1 MDYLNICQICLFCKK
16 GSHVFKVD
24 LNCFDDETGE
34 VIIDPIKRIHYN
46 FQCAFC
52 LHTSV
57 LDFQLYCP
65 PSCMLYL
72 KDLAKQ
78 KKKEMQQLTEQLTSM
93 AFNK

>member
-1 MDYLNICQICLFCKK
+1 MFESNFVSNFNCFSL
-16 GSHVFKVD
+16 D

-72 KDLAKQ
+72 KDLAKK

-93 AFNK
+93 AMNK